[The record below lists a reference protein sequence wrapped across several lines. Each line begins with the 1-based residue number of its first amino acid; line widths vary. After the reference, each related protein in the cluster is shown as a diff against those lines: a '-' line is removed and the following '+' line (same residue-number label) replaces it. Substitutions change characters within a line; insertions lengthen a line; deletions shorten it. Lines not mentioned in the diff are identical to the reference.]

1 MLVKKLLGK
10 EVIGSHG
17 DKIGKIADLEIDLI
31 SAKVIN
37 AVISAGF
44 NKKYKIKLE
53 DIITAGDTVIIRLS
67 ENDLKKAAE
76 KSKK

>member
-10 EVIGSHG
+10 EVIDSNGG
-17 DKIGKIADLEIDLI
+17 KIGKIADLDIDLV
-31 SAKVIN
+31 SARVKS
-37 AVISAGF
+37 AVITAGF

-53 DIITAGDTVIIRLS
+53 DIITASDTVIIRFS

-76 KSKK
+76 RSNK

>member
-67 ENDLKKAAE
+67 ENDLKKSAE
-76 KSKK
+76 ESKK

>member
-10 EVIGSHG
+10 EVIDANGA
-17 DKIGKIADLEIDLI
+17 KIGKIADLDIDLV
-31 SAKVIN
+31 SARVKS
-37 AVISAGF
+37 AVITAGF

-53 DIITAGDTVIIRLS
+53 DIITASDTVIIRFS

-76 KSKK
+76 RPNK